1 MIKKDAKDPGTFCSQ
16 ESFSS
21 QENSILIKDNKAL
34 IWLKNYKKIIMEK
47 LRK

>member
-1 MIKKDAKDPGTFCSQ
+1 MIKKDVKDPGAFCSQ

-21 QENSILIKDNKAL
+21 QENSILIKVNNAL
-34 IWLKNYKKIIMEK
+34 IWLKNYKKIIMEN